1 MVLEMMDRL
10 NGNFKYTA
18 EDECLQ
24 ERFNK
29 LPPYNT
35 NGILSRV
42 GSAFLRKYVWL
53 LPDAGDMAGDSS

>member
-10 NGNFKYTA
+10 NGNLKYTA
-18 EDECLQ
+18 EDGCLQ

-35 NGILSRV
+35 NGILSRGERILAQV
-42 GSAFLRKYVWL
+42 CMAFARCRWW
-53 LPDAGDMAGDSS
+53 GGGDSS

>member
-10 NGNFKYTA
+10 NGTLKYTA

-29 LPPYNT
+29 LPPHNT

-42 GSAFLRKYVWL
+42 ERAFLRKYTWL
-53 LPDAGDMAGDSS
+53 LPDAGDMGGDSS